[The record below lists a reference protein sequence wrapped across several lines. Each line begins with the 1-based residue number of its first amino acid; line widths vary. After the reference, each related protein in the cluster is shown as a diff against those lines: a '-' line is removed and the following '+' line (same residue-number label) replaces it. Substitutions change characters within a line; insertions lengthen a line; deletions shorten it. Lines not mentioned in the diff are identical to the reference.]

1 MYMTIQKS
9 FSMCV
14 YYIRTEELLRNAPL
28 YISVNETQFKRTH
41 IHCECTH
48 AFAVPTP
55 TQLECCFFCYC
66 DKKKVPLTSGE
77 RTDVGL

>member
-14 YYIRTEELLRNAPL
+14 YYIRTEQLPRNAPL
-28 YISVNETQFKRTH
+28 YISVNETQFKITH

-55 TQLECCFFCYC
+55 NLNAASSVIVT
-66 DKKKVPLTSGE
+66 KKVPLTSGE
-77 RTDVGL
+77 RTDVEL